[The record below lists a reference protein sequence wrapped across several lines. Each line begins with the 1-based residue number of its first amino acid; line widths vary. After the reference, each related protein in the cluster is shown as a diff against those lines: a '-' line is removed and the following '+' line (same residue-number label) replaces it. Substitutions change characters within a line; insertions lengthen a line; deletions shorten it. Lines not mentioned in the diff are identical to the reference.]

1 MSWTI
6 GLDGVGCGC
15 GCGCGCVGGGVGNVD
30 QLSQSPYQIIETKI
44 KAALVYLLN
53 AVASLYRSY

>member
-6 GLDGVGCGC
+6 RHDDV

-30 QLSQSPYQIIETKI
+30 QLLQQQYQIIETKV
-44 KAALVYLLN
+44 KAVLVSLNALVLFWHC
-53 AVASLYRSY
+53 

>member
-6 GLDGVGCGC
+6 GHDDVGCGC
-15 GCGCGCVGGGVGNVD
+15 GCVRGGVGNVD